1 MQSSG
6 ATIDF
11 NSKSKLSHQKLC
23 KQGRINTHTHTPLP
37 PTKQICNQGEQGV
50 LTHSGEADSNWCSL
64 ANMLK
69 HFGFA
74 VASDVMSDLKVA
86 KRP

>member
-1 MQSSG
+1 M
-6 ATIDF
+6 
-11 NSKSKLSHQKLC
+11 KSFMV
-23 KQGRINTHTHTPLP
+23 
-37 PTKQICNQGEQGV
+37 V

-64 ANMLK
+64 ADMLK

-86 KRP
+86 KRPWIMEKKWK

>member
-1 MQSSG
+1 MV
-6 ATIDF
+6 
-11 NSKSKLSHQKLC
+11 
-23 KQGRINTHTHTPLP
+23 
-37 PTKQICNQGEQGV
+37 V